1 MINDGDGQST
11 IISVFN
17 QGTGSGLG
25 IEALPQ
31 SLLSLGI
38 GQWGLQ
44 RLDGL
49 GHGSDPAKFSM
60 KTRRLDEL
68 IGTRSVRRDIRRG
81 DNPIEI
87 AKRWKADEREF
98 GLKRKKYLLYP

>member
-1 MINDGDGQST
+1 
-11 IISVFN
+11 
-17 QGTGSGLG
+17 
-25 IEALPQ
+25 
-31 SLLSLGI
+31 
-38 GQWGLQ
+38 
-44 RLDGL
+44 
-49 GHGSDPAKFSM
+49 M